1 VDGRETLVLAI
12 RCRRIALPG
21 HDGGAWGLD
30 YRLDV
35 RIGVARFPPLRVRFQ
50 RTISQKIPT
59 TATKPMV
66 KIRVRTNGQPRAKT
80 MA

>member
-1 VDGRETLVLAI
+1 MHMYSARKTVLQNRAITRILKGEMCFATET
-12 RCRRIALPG
+12 
-21 HDGGAWGLD
+21 
-30 YRLDV
+30 RLDV
-35 RIGVARFPPLRVRFQ
+35 QIGVARFPPLRVRFQ

-66 KIRVRTNGQPRAKT
+66 KITVRTNGQPRAKT

>member
-1 VDGRETLVLAI
+1 
-12 RCRRIALPG
+12 
-21 HDGGAWGLD
+21 
-30 YRLDV
+30 V

-66 KIRVRTNGQPRAKT
+66 KITVRTNGQPRAKT